1 MGQLVG
7 KWPLPAVPRSDTAL
21 GEERKYLSTSKEKK
35 NFLLSKKLYGVGPVD
50 NIPSID

>member
-35 NFLLSKKLYGVGPVD
+35 KLSFEQKTIRGRPR
-50 NIPSID
+50 

>member
-7 KWPLPAVPRSDTAL
+7 KWPLPAVPRNEPAL

-35 NFLLSKKLYGVGPVD
+35 TFL
-50 NIPSID
+50 